1 MLIFLVGYMG
11 CGKSTIGRTLAK
23 QLGVRFLDMDTL
35 LEQRCGKSVAEIF
48 TETGETGFRQ
58 SEREVLAELTSE
70 REAIVATGGGA
81 PCFFDNMETMNRA
94 GLTVYFKMS
103 PEKLAAAARQKRRR
117 IDRFYPRKCRKTRK
131 VLHAGKADHRL
142 RRSPG
147 RLHRTSHRRIHR
159 NEKRAVNPMKNLF
172 YLLILAAVTGCSPS
186 GSQLSW
192 RQETFGHSTF
202 TADSDYV
209 EVSYPVA
216 AGGRSADSI
225 NRKIADRIKTG
236 FGLTDEEYARMT
248 PQQATDSLLARKNR
262 DPQTARLPYD
272 LRFHGEIRQ
281 CGKVT
286 SLRCTDYTLTGGAH
300 GLLTNLF
307 FNFDTESGKP
317 LDKADLFSDT
327 AGLQRL
333 NRQYFAKH
341 LSDAALS
348 EDALFVG
355 TDQLPLPENVG
366 IDSSGVTMLYNPYEV
381 APYAIGTIEYRIPYE
396 QAEPL
401 LKRIARR

>member
-1 MLIFLVGYMG
+1 
-11 CGKSTIGRTLAK
+11 
-23 QLGVRFLDMDTL
+23 
-35 LEQRCGKSVAEIF
+35 
-48 TETGETGFRQ
+48 
-58 SEREVLAELTSE
+58 
-70 REAIVATGGGA
+70 
-81 PCFFDNMETMNRA
+81 
-94 GLTVYFKMS
+94 
-103 PEKLAAAARQKRRR
+103 
-117 IDRFYPRKCRKTRK
+117 
-131 VLHAGKADHRL
+131 
-142 RRSPG
+142 
-147 RLHRTSHRRIHR
+147 
-159 NEKRAVNPMKNLF
+159 MKNLF

-209 EVSYPVA
+209 EVSYPVV

-286 SLRCTDYTLTGGAH
+286 SLRCTVYTLTGGAH

-366 IDSSGVTMLYNPYEV
+366 IDSNGVTMLYNPYEV